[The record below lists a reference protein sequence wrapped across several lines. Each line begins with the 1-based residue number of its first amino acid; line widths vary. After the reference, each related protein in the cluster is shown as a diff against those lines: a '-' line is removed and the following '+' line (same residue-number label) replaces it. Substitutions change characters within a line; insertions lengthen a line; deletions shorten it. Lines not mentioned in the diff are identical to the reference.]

1 MKIFM
6 SWNGYPSFRRN
17 SNIKRFKA
25 SPKVVEKK
33 KMIGKLYGWD
43 YHALVILAIT
53 WRGTVLR
60 KGKNV

>member
-17 SNIKRFKA
+17 SNIKRLKA

-33 KMIGKLYGWD
+33 KMIGKLYG
-43 YHALVILAIT
+43 
-53 WRGTVLR
+53 
-60 KGKNV
+60 